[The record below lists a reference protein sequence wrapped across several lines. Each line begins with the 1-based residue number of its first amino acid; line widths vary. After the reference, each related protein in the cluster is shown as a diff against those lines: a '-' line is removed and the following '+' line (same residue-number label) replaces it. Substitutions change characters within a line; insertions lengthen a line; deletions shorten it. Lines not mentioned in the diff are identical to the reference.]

1 MLCEKI
7 LGNIKN
13 TKYTKA
19 VETVDFEWHE
29 LYKKL
34 HKKTTSSGE
43 EIGIRLDN
51 DILKKGLRDGD
62 ILFEDDSKIV
72 VVNILP
78 CETIIVDVKPDH
90 LSTVAKVCYEIGNR
104 HATLLHGDGDF
115 QFLTPYTAPMK
126 EMLEKI
132 HGTTVHV
139 DTIHLDFNKSISSTV
154 NNHTH

>member
-13 TKYTKA
+13 TNHTKA

-29 LYKKL
+29 IYKKLYKKI
-34 HKKTTSSGE
+34 TSSGE

-62 ILFEDDSKIV
+62 ILYEDDKKTV

-78 CETIIVDVKPDH
+78 CKTIIVDVRPDH
-90 LSTVAKVCYEIGNR
+90 LASVAKVCYELGNR
-104 HATLLHGDGDF
+104 HPTLLHGEGDF

-139 DTIHLDFNKSISSTV
+139 DTIHLDFDKSISSTV

>member
-1 MLCEKI
+1 M
-7 LGNIKN
+7 
-13 TKYTKA
+13 
-19 VETVDFEWHE
+19 
-29 LYKKL
+29 
-34 HKKTTSSGE
+34 TSSGE

-62 ILFEDDSKIV
+62 ILYEDDNKIV
-72 VVNILP
+72 AVNILP

-90 LSTVAKVCYEIGNR
+90 LGTIAKVCYEIGNR

-132 HGTTVHV
+132 HGTTVSV
-139 DTIHLDFNKSISSTV
+139 DTIHLDFDKSISSTV

>member
-1 MLCEKI
+1 MNEI
-7 LGNIKN
+7 
-13 TKYTKA
+13 
-19 VETVDFEWHE
+19 
-29 LYKKL
+29 YKKL
-34 HKKTTSSGE
+34 HKKITSSGE

-62 ILFEDDSKIV
+62 ILYEDDKKTV

-78 CETIIVDVKPDH
+78 CETIIIDVRPDH
-90 LSTVAKVCYEIGNR
+90 LASVAKVCYEIGNR
-104 HATLLHGDGDF
+104 HATLLHGKGDF
-115 QFLTPYTAPMK
+115 QFLTPYTATMK

-139 DTIHLDFNKSISSTV
+139 DTIHLDFDKSISSTV

>member
-1 MLCEKI
+1 MF
-7 LGNIKN
+7 N
-13 TKYTKA
+13 Y
-19 VETVDFEWHE
+19 F
-29 LYKKL
+29 KKL
-34 HKKTTSSGE
+34 HKKITSSGE

-62 ILFEDDSKIV
+62 ILYEDDKKTV

-78 CETIIVDVKPDH
+78 CETIIIDVRPDH
-90 LSTVAKVCYEIGNR
+90 LASVAKVCYEIGNR
-104 HATLLHGDGDF
+104 HATLLHGKGDF

-139 DTIHLDFNKSISSTV
+139 DTIHLDFDKSISSTV